1 MTISNSPN
9 PDSSFTGRVLR
20 RLCTQRER
28 RWIDALLAESVAVP
42 GGPARLSWLAGAVT
56 FIGGSLLNRAGAA
69 IEGRAVAAATLATV
83 GLLVSSLAFRAGYE
97 GLPVDDDI
105 YLALSG
111 IFGVAILRLSIVIR
125 AKRSS

>member
-1 MTISNSPN
+1 MTVSSSPN

-28 RWIDALLAESVAVP
+28 RWVDALLAESEAVP
-42 GGPARLSWLAGAVT
+42 GGAARLSWLAGAVT
-56 FIGGSLLNRAGAA
+56 FVGGSLVNRANAG
-69 IEGRAVAAATLATV
+69 IEGHALTATVLATV
-83 GLLVSSLAFRAGYE
+83 GLVISGVAFRIGYE

-111 IFGVAILRLSIVIR
+111 LFGVAILRLSTMIR
-125 AKRSS
+125 ARRSS